1 MNNLRHLHV
10 NSWLH
15 CDTYVDISSMRM
27 LAFCIDI
34 DTLDIWWIANLF
46 DANFFAVPVR
56 IMMRIGI
63 LYIYIFKFWWSN
75 RSANRFIKLEVHVSN
90 EISHYLHFALK
101 K

>member
-46 DANFFAVPVR
+46 DANE
-56 IMMRIGI
+56 I
-63 LYIYIFKFWWSN
+63 LMIAFQNIFLPFLY
-75 RSANRFIKLEVHVSN
+75 A
-90 EISHYLHFALK
+90 
-101 K
+101 